1 MTPDQPDPLDDLL
14 NRRKRAPRLDVTPE
28 IWRRIARAECRDPGF
43 DLRATI
49 DSWFARWSFAT
60 LFVTTC
66 VLVGLLIAEV
76 RINQL
81 DRERNAQ
88 IARSYLVLINPMQPE
103 PPHSARP

>member
-1 MTPDQPDPLDDLL
+1 MAPDQHDPLDDLL
-14 NRRKRAPRLDVTPE
+14 NQRKRAPRLDVTPE
-28 IWRRIARAECRDPGF
+28 IWRRIARAECREPDY
-43 DLRATI
+43 DLQATVE
-49 DSWFARWSFAT
+49 SWFSRWSFAT

-66 VLVGLLIAEV
+66 VLVGLLCAEV

-103 PPHSARP
+103 PPRSARP

>member
-1 MTPDQPDPLDDLL
+1 MPPDQPDPLDDLL
-14 NRRKRAPRLDVTPE
+14 NQRKRAPRLDVTPE
-28 IWRRIARAECRDPGF
+28 IWRRIARAECREPGF

-49 DSWFARWSFAT
+49 DGWFARWSFAT

-81 DRERNAQ
+81 DRERNAR

-103 PPHSARP
+103 PPRSARP